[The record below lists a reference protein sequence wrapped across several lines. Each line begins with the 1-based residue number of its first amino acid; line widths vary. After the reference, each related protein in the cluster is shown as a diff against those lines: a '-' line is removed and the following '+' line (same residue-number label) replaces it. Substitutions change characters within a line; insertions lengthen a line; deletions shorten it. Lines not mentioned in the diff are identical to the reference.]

1 MRQERIEHRGV
12 AGLAGGE
19 RDDQRAALSIDEL
32 VDLGRHPA
40 AGATECMIGWLGA
53 QVLVVRFSPL
63 CGDQSGATVFARIAN
78 NVSTARPSQ
87 AVGGPAMGRGR
98 MRIAVYSSMGLAWL
112 LCWAMARRNS
122 TFSTSRLVDS
132 SVEVPYIRLAESLT
146 IVVRVP
152 GST

>member
-1 MRQERIEHRGV
+1 
-12 AGLAGGE
+12 
-19 RDDQRAALSIDEL
+19 
-32 VDLGRHPA
+32 
-40 AGATECMIGWLGA
+40 MIGWLCA
-53 QVLVVRFSPL
+53 QALVARFSPV
-63 CGDQSGATVFARIAN
+63 CGDQSGTTIFGRILN
-78 NVSTARPSQ
+78 NVSTASPQ

-98 MRIAVYSSMGLAWL
+98 MRIAVYSSWGLAWL

-146 IVVRVP
+146 IVVRVL